1 MGIWY
6 NLTMGKFKGKYTALN
21 PQVEEYPSCDSEGN
35 ILKRVSG
42 KFEKGHFVNEE
53 TGEEHDKAFK
63 LIKGKASE
71 GFKGRIKEV
80 EEPIYVEGG
89 ESEDLLVEKEFLLDC
104 PKLYEHLNT
113 TNQEAIFGS
122 WWGTGYKAFKT
133 YVVPSKL
140 YKGFC
145 IMKSGRGQK
154 SQVIGDLIGGVAEMN
169 DLKDKLASVE
179 LTIQKVNKL
188 KVTDLL
194 TI

>member
-1 MGIWY
+1 MVWY
-6 NLTMGKFKGKYTALN
+6 NLKMGEYVGKYTALT
-21 PQVEEYPSCDSEGN
+21 PQVEEYKSCDSDGN

-42 KFEKGHFVNEE
+42 SFTKGHFINEE

-63 LIKGKASE
+63 LVKGKASE

-89 ESEDLLVEKEFLLDC
+89 ESEDLLVEREFLLDS
-104 PKLYEHLNT
+104 PKLCERLIKN
-113 TNQEAIFGS
+113 NQELVMGGWFGN
-122 WWGTGYKAFKT
+122 GYKAYKI

-154 SQVIGDLIGGVAEMN
+154 SQIIGDLIGGVTEMN
-169 DLKDKLASVE
+169 DLKNKLASVE

-188 KVTDLL
+188 RVADLL

>member
-1 MGIWY
+1 MSIG
-6 NLTMGKFKGKYTALN
+6 NFKGKYTALN
-21 PQVEEYPSCDSEGN
+21 PQVEEYENCDENGN

-42 KFEKGHFVNEE
+42 KFERGHFINEE
-53 TGEEHDKAFK
+53 TGETHEKAFK
-63 LIKGKASE
+63 LVKGKASS

-80 EEPIYVEGG
+80 ENPIYVEGG

-104 PKLYEHLNT
+104 PQLYEKLSKN
-113 TNQEAIFGS
+113 NQEAIFGS
-122 WWGTGYKAFKT
+122 WFGNGFKAFKT

-154 SQVIGDLIGGVAEMN
+154 SQIIGDLIGGVAEMN
-169 DLKDKLASVE
+169 DLKAKLESVE
-179 LTIQKVNKL
+179 LTIQKVNKA
-188 KVTDLL
+188 KVEDLL